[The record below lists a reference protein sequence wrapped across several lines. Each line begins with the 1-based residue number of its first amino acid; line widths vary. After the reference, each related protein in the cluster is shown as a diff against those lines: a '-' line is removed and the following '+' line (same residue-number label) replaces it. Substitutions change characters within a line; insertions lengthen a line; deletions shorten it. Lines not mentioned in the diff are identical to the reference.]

1 MRGRPP
7 LEEMAVDADYWIC
20 RTAVPVMIGPMKR
33 LLVPVALGMSAAR
46 HIAWYV
52 SYQLNGEARTRG

>member
-1 MRGRPP
+1 
-7 LEEMAVDADYWIC
+7 
-20 RTAVPVMIGPMKR
+20 MIGPMKR